1 MCPPASLT
9 RGLNCKGDCHVSKPS
24 DWRYVGVAMSMYLVM
39 EILITAVWR
48 SRRGPAKPARK
59 EEVVD
64 LSSAFG
70 VSLGLMIQ
78 TPVMLNLL
86 LRMVKWIQRV
96 CDVTRRCIVGA
107 KPHAIL
113 K

>member
-24 DWRYVGVAMSMYLVM
+24 DWRYVGVAISIYLVM

-70 VSLGLMIQ
+70 VSFGANDSDSSDAEFAPEDGQVDSEGL
-78 TPVMLNLL
+78 
-86 LRMVKWIQRV
+86 
-96 CDVTRRCIVGA
+96 
-107 KPHAIL
+107 
-113 K
+113 